1 MIVNIV
7 SLLVLVLLVVLFA
20 WLATRAWRAKRA
32 FVKWPG
38 VILAGLLTLVFAAV
52 TVVAVLGFVKLEAR
66 HANPVADLKVA
77 GTAEQIARGGQLAW
91 GCADCH
97 SPAREPP
104 LGGSTENYDF
114 RRAARGCALGAQSDA
129 RRAAEGLDG
138 RRDRARDP
146 RRG

>member
-1 MIVNIV
+1 MIGNIV

-20 WLATRAWRAKRA
+20 WLVARAWRAKRA

-77 GTAEQIARGGQLAW
+77 GTPEQIAPAANWRGAAPTATRRRSICRW
-91 GCADCH
+91 AAAPKTS
-97 SPAREPP
+97 SPAGRPWACFTPP
-104 LGGSTENYDF
+104 I
-114 RRAARGCALGAQSDA
+114 
-129 RRAAEGLDG
+129 
-138 RRDRARDP
+138 
-146 RRG
+146 